1 LASGSSLAAVLA
13 VMTAPMVAQRLPRP
27 PEPAAAPAA
36 ERRAALV
43 VNDRTAPNAVIQ
55 VNGRTYVELDA
66 LARVTNAS
74 VSFQPD
80 RIVVRL
86 PGPAVAGAIPPT
98 DELSKEFARAAILQL
113 AKSRAWKEAVM
124 LAIQLGVPA
133 GSWSGDY
140 RSQTQQSLQLAGVA
154 VSTPGDRK
162 TMQLLQSQVAHLDQW
177 ENDITSTRA
186 AMIANQ
192 SIDPNAVRNDS
203 RLASISACQDFLST
217 VIVNRM
223 YAEDVSCR

>member
-1 LASGSSLAAVLA
+1 MRFFSALKVSALLA
-13 VMTAPMVAQRLPRP
+13 VMAAPVLAQRLPLSP
-27 PEPAAAPAA
+27 QPAPAA
-36 ERRAALV
+36 DRPAALV
-43 VNDRTAPNAVIQ
+43 VNDRTAANAVIQ

-74 VSFQPD
+74 VSFQPN
-80 RIVVRL
+80 RIVVRF
-86 PGPAVAGAIPPT
+86 PDPSAANAIPMP
-98 DELSKEFARAAILQL
+98 DELSKGFATAAILQQ

-124 LAIQLGVPA
+124 LAVELGVPA

-140 RSQTQQSLQLAGVA
+140 RGQTQQSLLLAGVA

-162 TMQLLQSQVAHLDQW
+162 TMELLQRQFAHLEQW
-177 ENDITSTRA
+177 EDNIIATRA

-192 SIDPNAVRNDS
+192 SIAPNALENDS

-223 YAEDVSCR
+223 YAEDASCR